1 MAPITAA
8 TAKVAYDKA
17 ALNRKRACTGL
28 ERQTPPSVSREED
41 EAPPLVSRARG
52 NSFAACALCAAE
64 LEEIA
69 PGDRQSYVCQYA
81 PQGGGALMML
91 IEAQMLT
98 RKGRSVQ
105 PIAAVVKDRA

>member
-69 PGDRQSYVCQYA
+69 PGDRQSYVCQYT
-81 PQGGGALMML
+81 PQGGGPDDADRSSNADK
-91 IEAQMLT
+91 E
-98 RKGRSVQ
+98 RKIS
-105 PIAAVVKDRA
+105 PANCCSC